1 VEGEEDV
8 DGTNG
13 RFELLDGCDCAADAN
28 ATSPFHG
35 EGDCCNNL
43 INCTCIVL
51 LESKERH
58 STATATMEL
67 DINNIRIDL
76 YFKLILIK
84 LQLVYKCSDIYVNV
98 F

>member
-1 VEGEEDV
+1 MEGEGEEDV
-8 DGTNG
+8 DGTDG
-13 RFELLDGCDCAADAN
+13 RFELLDGCDCAADAAN
-28 ATSPFHG
+28 ATAPFHG

-58 STATATMEL
+58 STAAAVTTKL

-76 YFKLILIK
+76 DFKSILIK
-84 LQLVYKCSDIYVNV
+84 L
-98 F
+98 

>member
-1 VEGEEDV
+1 MEGEVEGEEDV
-8 DGTNG
+8 DGTDG
-13 RFELLDGCDCAADAN
+13 RFELLDGCDCAAAAAAN
-28 ATSPFHG
+28 ATTPFHG

-58 STATATMEL
+58 STAAAVTMEL

-76 YFKLILIK
+76 DFKSILIK
-84 LQLVYKCSDIYVNV
+84 L
-98 F
+98 